1 MKEEI
6 VRYVALIKNLFV
18 AFSAVVLP
26 AIMVCLVFAFSRAA
40 AFYIITPVLAL
51 FYFVVYGVYALYVS
65 MGTVTGM
72 QISGDTVTLVTRR
85 KRFSYDA
92 ESGCVE
98 VKTYPRKFVATF
110 ETENSRDKFIFYRRA
125 PFSSNYQEQFT
136 LAEMRLV
143 FPGAQEYERR

>member
-1 MKEEI
+1 MKEGI
-6 VRYVALIKNLFV
+6 VRYVAFVKNLFV

-40 AFYIITPVLAL
+40 AFYIITPALAVL
-51 FYFVVYGVYALYVS
+51 YFVAYGFYALNVS

-72 QISGDTVTLVTRR
+72 QILGDTVTLVTGR
-85 KRFSYDA
+85 KSFSYDA

-125 PFSSNYQEQFT
+125 PFSKNYQEQFT
-136 LAEMRLV
+136 LAEIRRLY
-143 FPGAQEYERR
+143 PAAQEYERR